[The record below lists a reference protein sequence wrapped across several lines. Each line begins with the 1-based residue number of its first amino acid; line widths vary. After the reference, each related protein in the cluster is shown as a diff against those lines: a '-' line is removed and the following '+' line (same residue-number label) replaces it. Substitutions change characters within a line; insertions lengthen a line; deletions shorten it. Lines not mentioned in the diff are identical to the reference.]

1 MKIKNINY
9 YFWIVAIGSL
19 ALDIFSKQSIT
30 QNLQLMQSVPIIPK
44 ILNFTYVRNTGAAF
58 SLFQGHDWLRWLS
71 LIVSLA
77 LIVVGIVKPLA
88 NRWEQLGYGCILAG
102 AMGNG
107 IDRWR
112 FGSVVDFIELKFI
125 HFAVFNWADISINL
139 GIIFLLIHTLV
150 YQPSKPKRGNEEG

>member
-9 YFWIVAIGSL
+9 YFWIVAIVSL
-19 ALDIFSKQSIT
+19 ALDIFSKHSIT
-30 QNLQLMQSVPIIPK
+30 QNLKFMQSVPIIPG
-44 ILNFTYVRNTGAAF
+44 IMNFTYVRNTGAAF

-71 LIVSLA
+71 LLVSLV
-77 LIVVGIVKPLA
+77 LIVVGLFRPLS

-112 FGSVVDFIELKFI
+112 FGWVIDFIELKFI
-125 HFAVFNWADISINL
+125 HFAVFNWADVSINL
-139 GIIFLLIHTLV
+139 GIIFLLIHSLV
-150 YQPSKPKRGNEEG
+150 YQPPKSKRDENR